1 MVFGTA
7 IVVFGIAIVVFGTVC
22 RGFWNSLSW
31 FLEQFVVVFGTII
44 KIKSLLINALNHIF
58 ALELIELIEL
68 KELLQFLQTF
78 KIKIKSGENR
88 SSSATP
94 QI

>member
-1 MVFGTA
+1 MEPPSWFLE
-7 IVVFGIAIVVFGTVC
+7 
-22 RGFWNSLSW
+22 SPSW